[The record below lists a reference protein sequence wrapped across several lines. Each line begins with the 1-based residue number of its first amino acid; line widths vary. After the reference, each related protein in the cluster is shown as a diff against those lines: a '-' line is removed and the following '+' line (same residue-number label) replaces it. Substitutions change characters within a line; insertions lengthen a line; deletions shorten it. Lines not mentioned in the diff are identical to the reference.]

1 MRSGSTAYS
10 RFSEL
15 LDLEQRFLF
24 FKRFVGTALP
34 TIGKKLLLDQCVITP
49 PILAIFYVGN
59 NTLAFFFPFVW
70 RQNCEL
76 TRHTDKKE
84 NQICLIY
91 KEIQNGAVA
100 KSYLTNGLVIYGEIL
115 AHFLIY

>member
-1 MRSGSTAYS
+1 MANS

-15 LDLEQRFLF
+15 LDLEQRFFL

-59 NTLAFFFPFVW
+59 TNTVLSIFLPLLFLAK
-70 RQNCEL
+70 NCEL
-76 TRHTDKKE
+76 TRQWSISKLNSKT
-84 NQICLIY
+84 IS
-91 KEIQNGAVA
+91 V
-100 KSYLTNGLVIYGEIL
+100 KSQPFSELSDS
-115 AHFLIY
+115 